1 MKTTHPLVAL
11 VLTICLV
18 PAKAFG
24 HDGVAAKHGK
34 PSANHGASAKAPAG
48 ITKADE
54 EKLVS
59 LEREAWEVVK
69 KKDWKAF
76 DTLLVPEFV
85 WIDDGGIVAG
95 RAESVKRFS
104 GFDLSGSTMRDVKVT
119 AFGPDVAFVT
129 YSVTLQGR
137 FQGEAILP
145 KPSYVGSGYVKRGGR
160 WVNFFTQS
168 TQSR

>member
-1 MKTTHPLVAL
+1 MKTVHLLVAL
-11 VLTICLV
+11 VLAICLFA
-18 PAKAFG
+18 AKAIG
-24 HDGVAAKHGK
+24 HDGVTAKHGK
-34 PSANHGASAKAPAG
+34 PPANQGASAKAAAR

-59 LEREAWEVVK
+59 LERGAWESVK
-69 KKDWKAF
+69 KKDWKSF
-76 DTLLVPEFV
+76 DALLAPEFV
-85 WIDDGGIVAG
+85 WIDDGGIITG
-95 RAESVKRFS
+95 RDESVKRFS
-104 GFDLSGSTMRDVKVT
+104 GFDVTSYTMQDFKVT

-137 FQGEAILP
+137 FQGETIPP
-145 KPSYVGSGYVKRGGR
+145 KPSYIGSGYVKRGDR